1 MEVKKMTITCPV
13 NDGESVH
20 IRSNSFMQNPEF
32 RLKSRDRQDRS
43 VKHKNYALTT
53 DKGNLLGW
61 RYSLNLCNNQ
71 NMKYKIN
78 KFDCG
83 SVQYYG

>member
-1 MEVKKMTITCPV
+1 MTISCPV

-53 DKGNLLGW
+53 DKGFLPLKKEGK
-61 RYSLNLCNNQ
+61 RYSLNSCYNRIL
-71 NMKYKIN
+71 KT
-78 KFDCG
+78 
-83 SVQYYG
+83 